1 MTEHGLRTDKMDTKI
16 FKNSGRDLRPK
27 CRECPK
33 LSVRTSLANL
43 DHPTQRVPHG
53 SLSRVSPLLGFQL
66 RFLIKTIGTQA
77 IRCHIACPVVESPV
91 CHVPAPR
98 TVPGKIQK
106 QGRLS
111 SFTESFFWRSI
122 SDATPNWLNHAGLPP
137 LVTPTP
143 LYLKNTRTAYFVPN
157 FFQ

>member
-1 MTEHGLRTDKMDTKI
+1 LDTSFSLQRSTHSRIQIQPLMTEHGLRTDKMDTKI

-33 LSVRTSLANL
+33 LSVRTFLANL
-43 DHPTQRVPHG
+43 DHLPQRVPHG

-111 SFTESFFWRSI
+111 SFTESFFLEIDFRCYPQL
-122 SDATPNWLNHAGLPP
+122 A
-137 LVTPTP
+137 
-143 LYLKNTRTAYFVPN
+143 
-157 FFQ
+157 

>member
-1 MTEHGLRTDKMDTKI
+1 MDTSFSLQRSTHSRIQIQPLMTEHGLRTDKMDTKI

-111 SFTESFFWRSI
+111 SFTESFFLEIDFRCYPQL
-122 SDATPNWLNHAGLPP
+122 A
-137 LVTPTP
+137 
-143 LYLKNTRTAYFVPN
+143 
-157 FFQ
+157 